1 MKVLLLSNQEVEDL
15 LPMAACIDA
24 MEEAFRETALGRG
37 MDRPRAHSYFPT
49 DRTDHVYLFKSFEGG
64 IISQGIVATRLCS
77 YFNEFIHVGDSY
89 QTRRVAGSSAE
100 RGMVLLF
107 SMKTAQP
114 LCIMPDR
121 HIQAFRVAATYAL
134 GTRYL
139 ARKNVDVLGL
149 YGSGLQA
156 RTGLQ
161 AHSMVRDF
169 KKVRVYSPTAE
180 HRNAFAREMEAVVGI
195 EIKPVDNPRA
205 VMRGADV
212 ILAATSSIEPV
223 IRGKW
228 LEPGMQV
235 TAVNQCADR
244 EAIDRMDLFARTG
257 GGQPQNFYCGE
268 VAVGNRLTVEAAPS
282 VDLARAIPL
291 GDLILGRPGGRT
303 SDDQITSFG
312 FTGGEGGRGIQFA
325 AAGAYIYQN
334 ARTRGIGREI
344 DIEWF

>member
-1 MKVLLLSNQEVEDL
+1 MN
-15 LPMAACIDA
+15 ACIDA
-24 MEEAFRETALGRG
+24 MEEAFREAALGRA

-64 IISQGIVATRLCS
+64 ILSQGIVATRLCS
-77 YFNEFIHVGDSY
+77 YFNEFVHVGESY

-121 HIQAFRVAATYAL
+121 HIQSFRVAATYAL

-139 ARKNVDVLGL
+139 ARKNARVLGL

-180 HRNAFAREMEAVVGI
+180 HRNAFAREMEAAVGI
-195 EIKPVDNPRA
+195 EIDPVDDPRA

-212 ILAATSSIEPV
+212 VVAATSSIEPV

-235 TAVNQCADR
+235 TAVNECADQ
-244 EAIDRMDLFARTG
+244 EAMDRMDLFARTG

-268 VAVGNRLTVEAAPS
+268 VVVGNRLTVEAPPR
-282 VDLARAIPL
+282 VDLSQATLL
-291 GDLILGRPGGRT
+291 GDLILGRARGRT

-325 AAGAYIYQN
+325 AAGAHIYQN
-334 ARTRGIGREI
+334 ACTKGVGREI
-344 DIEWF
+344 DLEWF